1 MFLNEPYYLFF
12 FNLSVGII
20 LGSVSYRA
28 DYCMAG
34 MFRDVFLFRD
44 YSLIRSLLLL
54 VVTAMSIFYLARLS
68 GFIHFYPP
76 PTYGYASI
84 TTIIGGF
91 VFGIGMVMASGCV
104 VGTLYKMSKGN
115 LTNLI
120 AFMGIIAG
128 SMTYA
133 ESHSFWESLR
143 QDALFTTQMFV
154 GDTRLNSELIII
166 LILLTAL
173 VIFLKW
179 KRQGRWNVEAYA
191 TGYLQP
197 WKAALIIA
205 VLNVLVYIF
214 SGWPMGITTAYAKI
228 GAYIENIFCAD
239 HVRSLTYF
247 SQNSISINM
256 SGVNITGGASP
267 KVDIITFTE
276 IALGAGIIAGSFLTS
291 VLLREFRIYGL
302 PPKKQA
308 ISAFVGGMLLAYGAR
323 IAGGCN
329 LKFIVGALPLLSIQG
344 IIFVIS
350 MTAGAYFGSKIIK
363 NVFL

>member
-20 LGSVSYRA
+20 LGSVFYRA

-54 VVTAMSIFYLARLS
+54 FVTAMSLFYLARLL
-68 GFIHFYPP
+68 GFIQFFPP

-84 TTIIGGF
+84 NTVIGGF

-104 VGTLYKMSKGN
+104 VGTLYKMAKGN

-120 AFMGIIAG
+120 AFIGIIAG
-128 SMTYA
+128 SMVYA
-133 ESHSFWESLR
+133 ESHPFWESLR
-143 QDALFTTQMFV
+143 QNAPFTTQIFL
-154 GDTRLNSELIII
+154 GDTGLNNELIII
-166 LILLTAL
+166 LILLMAL

-179 KRQGRWNVEAYA
+179 KRQGIWNVEAYA

-197 WKAALIIA
+197 WKAAMIIA

-214 SGWPMGITTAYAKI
+214 SGWPMGITTAYAKL

-247 SQNSISINM
+247 SQNSVSINI
-256 SGVNITGGASP
+256 SGINIGGGAAP
-267 KVDIITFTE
+267 RNDIITFTE
-276 IALGAGIIAGSFLTS
+276 MALGAGILAGSFLTS
-291 VLLREFRIYGL
+291 VFLKEFRIYGL

-308 ISAFVGGMLLAYGAR
+308 ISAFFGGMLLAYGAR

-329 LKFIVGALPLLSIQG
+329 LKFIIGASPLLSIQG
-344 IIFVIS
+344 IIFVVA
-350 MTAGAYFGSKIIK
+350 MTIGAYLGSKIIK
-363 NVFL
+363 KVFL